1 MTLVTLADGTE
12 RDIDLDIDAI
22 CAYEEEHPDWSILD
36 LFQRMEK
43 MRFTDLNLM
52 SMLLGFRDYKDALEQ
67 GVDITTMG
75 DIVQNSK
82 LMGFTGSPA
91 QGE

>member
-1 MTLVTLADGTE
+1 VTLVTLADGTE